1 VKALGVKVPATL
13 LASTDEVVDST
24 LFAAVR
30 KSAFGTKWC
39 PSRRYM
45 SAFGG
50 KADMA

>member
-24 LFAAVR
+24 LFPAVR
-30 KSAFGTKWC
+30 KSGFGTKRTYREVC
-39 PSRRYM
+39 YL

-50 KADMA
+50 KADI